1 MPADRIRQHRALTDE
16 KLPTAMQHQAR
27 LLLFRFCWHEPHRRS
42 SHRLTDR
49 SSIIRVILAALE
61 VSLHIVRRH
70 QPHRMAECLKLA
82 APMMYGRT
90 RLNTN
95 EAWRQCSEKLRHLS
109 AAYPPADHHCA
120 IDIHAVDLKDRLRNI
135 ETNCANFA
143 HGRLPSSWFAST
155 QPPYGTLMP
164 QSGRRPQHHSRPM
177 QSVPVPIN
185 VRCYSNSNM
194 IVRRSEVTLR
204 ARSGLPSLWSDCPE
218 IGRFFPRTGAEIWK
232 RRELS
237 ATLRPFLRPTWLDTV
252 GLW

>member
-42 SHRLTDR
+42 RYRLTDR

-61 VSLHIVRRH
+61 VSLHIVRWH
-70 QPHRMAECLKLA
+70 QPHRMAERLKLA
-82 APMMYGRT
+82 APMMCGRT

-95 EAWRQCSEKLRHLS
+95 KAWRQGSEKLRHLS

-120 IDIHAVDLKDRLRNI
+120 INIHAVDLKDRLRNI

-164 QSGRRPQHHSRPM
+164 QSGRRPQHHSQHWPVSRMSASPPIVTVVGAL
-177 QSVPVPIN
+177 QKRRFVPVAEVGDSFDHL
-185 VRCYSNSNM
+185 VRDGE
-194 IVRRSEVTLR
+194 RRSSDR
-204 ARSGLPSLWSDCPE
+204 DNPFGSGY
-218 IGRFFPRTGAEIWK
+218 PR
-232 RRELS
+232 LC
-237 ATLRPFLRPTWLDTV
+237 F
-252 GLW
+252 

>member
-42 SHRLTDR
+42 RYRLTDR

-61 VSLHIVRRH
+61 VSLHIVRWH
-70 QPHRMAECLKLA
+70 QPHRMAERLKLA
-82 APMMYGRT
+82 APMMCGRT

-95 EAWRQCSEKLRHLS
+95 KAWRHGSETLRHLS

-120 IDIHAVDLKDRLRNI
+120 INIHAVDLKDRLRNI

-143 HGRLPSSWFAST
+143 HGRIPSSWFAST

-164 QSGRRPQHHSRPM
+164 QSGRRPQHHSLHEPA
-177 QSVPVPIN
+177 S
-185 VRCYSNSNM
+185 
-194 IVRRSEVTLR
+194 RRSAMPPLATW
-204 ARSGLPSLWSDCPE
+204 ADTPKPSLCADSVAKVLL
-218 IGRFFPRTGAEIWK
+218 GPRSLNFLTMEA
-232 RRELS
+232 LS
-237 ATLRPFLRPTWLDTV
+237 K
-252 GLW
+252 

>member
-42 SHRLTDR
+42 RYRLTDR

-61 VSLHIVRRH
+61 VSLHIVRWH
-70 QPHRMAECLKLA
+70 QPHRMAERLKLA
-82 APMMYGRT
+82 APMMCGRT

-95 EAWRQCSEKLRHLS
+95 KAWRQGSEKLRHLS

-120 IDIHAVDLKDRLRNI
+120 INIHAVDLKDRLRNI

-164 QSGRRPQHHSRPM
+164 QSGRRPQHHSRRSRAGSHVHPFPLCPKNDRIAASPRIDAKC
-177 QSVPVPIN
+177 QTPTHPQCLGEVP
-185 VRCYSNSNM
+185 RG
-194 IVRRSEVTLR
+194 RRI
-204 ARSGLPSLWSDCPE
+204 GL
-218 IGRFFPRTGAEIWK
+218 
-232 RRELS
+232 
-237 ATLRPFLRPTWLDTV
+237 
-252 GLW
+252 

>member
-42 SHRLTDR
+42 RYRLTDR

-61 VSLHIVRRH
+61 VSLHIVRWH
-70 QPHRMAECLKLA
+70 QPHRMAERLKLA
-82 APMMYGRT
+82 APMMCGRT

-95 EAWRQCSEKLRHLS
+95 KAWRQGSEKLRHLS

-120 IDIHAVDLKDRLRNI
+120 INIHAVDLKDRLRNI

-155 QPPYGTLMP
+155 QPPYGILMP
-164 QSGRRPQHHSRPM
+164 QSGRRPQHHSLQGPSRHPT
-177 QSVPVPIN
+177 SH
-185 VRCYSNSNM
+185 VRLAPKATVAGRKAKC
-194 IVRRSEVTLR
+194 SEVPKCDSDRTIRSPRLLPQGVLVAPPIR
-204 ARSGLPSLWSDCPE
+204 AP
-218 IGRFFPRTGAEIWK
+218 
-232 RRELS
+232 
-237 ATLRPFLRPTWLDTV
+237 
-252 GLW
+252 

>member
-42 SHRLTDR
+42 RYCLTDR

-61 VSLHIVRRH
+61 VSLHIVRWH
-70 QPHRMAECLKLA
+70 QPHRMAERLKLA
-82 APMMYGRT
+82 APMMCGRT

-95 EAWRQCSEKLRHLS
+95 KAWRQGSEKLRHLS

-120 IDIHAVDLKDRLRNI
+120 INIHAVDLKDRLRNI

-164 QSGRRPQHHSRPM
+164 QSGRRPQHHSLHL
-177 QSVPVPIN
+177 PIF
-185 VRCYSNSNM
+185 VMSAS
-194 IVRRSEVTLR
+194 TPL
-204 ARSGLPSLWSDCPE
+204 
-218 IGRFFPRTGAEIWK
+218 
-232 RRELS
+232 
-237 ATLRPFLRPTWLDTV
+237 ATLERTFQNRRFVPKGDITPSPSAPRAKLEGRLFVCPRHDARNHRDF
-252 GLW
+252 

>member
-42 SHRLTDR
+42 RYRLTDR

-61 VSLHIVRRH
+61 VSLHIVRWH
-70 QPHRMAECLKLA
+70 QPHRMAERLKLA
-82 APMMYGRT
+82 APMMCGRT

-95 EAWRQCSEKLRHLS
+95 KAWRQGSEKLQHLS

-120 IDIHAVDLKDRLRNI
+120 INIHAVDLKDRLRNI

-143 HGRLPSSWFAST
+143 HGRIPSSWFAST

-164 QSGRRPQHHSRPM
+164 QSGRRPQHHSRTFACFEDV
-177 QSVPVPIN
+177 SFAANTV
-185 VRCYSNSNM
+185 
-194 IVRRSEVTLR
+194 
-204 ARSGLPSLWSDCPE
+204 LWT
-218 IGRFFPRTGAEIWK
+218 FQN
-232 RRELS
+232 RREGSKADINHRRRALHRRQGQPHQRCWVK
-237 ATLRPFLRPTWLDTV
+237 T
-252 GLW
+252 

>member
-42 SHRLTDR
+42 RYRLTDR

-61 VSLHIVRRH
+61 VSLHIVRWH
-70 QPHRMAECLKLA
+70 QPHRMAERLKLA
-82 APMMYGRT
+82 APMMCGRT

-95 EAWRQCSEKLRHLS
+95 KAWRQGSEKLRHLS

-120 IDIHAVDLKDRLRNI
+120 INIHAVDLKHRLRNI

-164 QSGRRPQHHSRPM
+164 QSGRRPQHHSLQGPSRH
-177 QSVPVPIN
+177 SA
-185 VRCYSNSNM
+185 RCSA
-194 IVRRSEVTLR
+194 LPR
-204 ARSGLPSLWSDCPE
+204 ARAIPQQKS
-218 IGRFFPRTGAEIWK
+218 PRHYRGWA
-232 RRELS
+232 
-237 ATLRPFLRPTWLDTV
+237 
-252 GLW
+252 

>member
-27 LLLFRFCWHEPHRRS
+27 LLLFRFCWHEPHRGSR
-42 SHRLTDR
+42 HRLTDR

-61 VSLHIVRRH
+61 ISLHIVRRH
-70 QPHRMAECLKLA
+70 QPHRMAEHLKLA
-82 APMMYGRT
+82 APMMCGRT

-95 EAWRQCSEKLRHLS
+95 KAWRQGSEKLRHLS

-120 IDIHAVDLKDRLRNI
+120 INIHAVDLKDRLRNI

-164 QSGRRPQHHSRPM
+164 QSGRRPQHHSL
-177 QSVPVPIN
+177 PI
-185 VRCYSNSNM
+185 
-194 IVRRSEVTLR
+194 
-204 ARSGLPSLWSDCPE
+204 
-218 IGRFFPRTGAEIWK
+218 RFVLAWYDVCSTPKADIRFQRNI
-232 RRELS
+232 
-237 ATLRPFLRPTWLDTV
+237 
-252 GLW
+252 